1 MNQYEWKYGENDHQ
15 KYYGAK
21 LGKDYLCVFANKWD
35 SNTWL
40 GTYIKYGYG
49 SVTIGNK
56 TFNDKQ
62 RKKESKNGTIK
73 LRDNMPSKIQILSS
87 NDPDYMKEKVIYA
100 NEHDLLE
107 VDC

>member
-40 GTYIKYGYG
+40 GTYIKYGCG
-49 SVTIGNK
+49 SVTI
-56 TFNDKQ
+56 
-62 RKKESKNGTIK
+62 
-73 LRDNMPSKIQILSS
+73 
-87 NDPDYMKEKVIYA
+87 
-100 NEHDLLE
+100 
-107 VDC
+107 